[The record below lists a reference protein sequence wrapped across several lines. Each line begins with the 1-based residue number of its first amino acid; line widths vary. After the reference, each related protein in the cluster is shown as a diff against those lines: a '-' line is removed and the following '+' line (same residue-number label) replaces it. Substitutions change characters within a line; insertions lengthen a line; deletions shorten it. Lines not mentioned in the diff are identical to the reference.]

1 MTLCTRS
8 YNPSREIGVMF
19 GNQLSYIVV
28 PTLYNHHPSSYAR
41 GFVVSPCSP
50 WTLPAW
56 GTWRHDPW
64 WQRNST
70 RAAAWGRTSRSRRWC
85 GLDRPGSAWWE
96 SRVGF
101 GSKIWGYTKSPS
113 HVIFDGDN
121 LIMLEVSCFQTNLFV
136 VNEMLYGHRFLTH
149 SQSRTQL
156 DESPKTETCFFGV
169 MTGQTSWWNHNYLGI
184 NLAVESLIISM
195 LFCILRRL
203 EVSSSEN
210 MISFMTDETIGKIC
224 GHFKHHFGW
233 SSQISLF
240 VESLSSLVT
249 NDLSVIS
256 EDIPW
261 FSTCSS
267 GVRPPQWLPHNVVCA
282 QVSRAHPAERL
293 RDAQRLSHHPGHH
306 IAGESTKWHRDLH
319 LTWRGFAFWGGER
332 VEIEF
337 GDIIIINN
345 IYISIVW
352 IHMGFKNY
360 LKCIY

>member
-1 MTLCTRS
+1 MDSACVGHL
-8 YNPSREIGVMF
+8 
-19 GNQLSYIVV
+19 
-28 PTLYNHHPSSYAR
+28 
-41 GFVVSPCSP
+41 
-50 WTLPAW
+50 
-56 GTWRHDPW
+56 
-64 WQRNST
+64 
-70 RAAAWGRTSRSRRWC
+70 TSRPLMATELHEGGGVGS
-85 GLDRPGSAWWE
+85 DVSEPAVTPPGSAWIGLVG
-96 SRVGF
+96 RVGF

-156 DESPKTETCFFGV
+156 DESPKTETCFFSV

-184 NLAVESLIISM
+184 NLAVESL
-195 LFCILRRL
+195 
-203 EVSSSEN
+203 SSSEN
-210 MISFMTDETIGKIC
+210 MNSFMGQSAKARRQGSKLKHTARYTDIKRTENQLAKYVAISSTILAGQVKSVSSLNPFHCILLLGF
-224 GHFKHHFGW
+224 GH
-233 SSQISLF
+233 SA
-240 VESLSSLVT
+240 SLVT
-249 NDLSVIS
+249 NDLSDIS

-306 IAGESTKWHRDLH
+306 IAGESTKRHRDLH

-337 GDIIIINN
+337 GDI
-345 IYISIVW
+345 YI
-352 IHMGFKNY
+352 
-360 LKCIY
+360 